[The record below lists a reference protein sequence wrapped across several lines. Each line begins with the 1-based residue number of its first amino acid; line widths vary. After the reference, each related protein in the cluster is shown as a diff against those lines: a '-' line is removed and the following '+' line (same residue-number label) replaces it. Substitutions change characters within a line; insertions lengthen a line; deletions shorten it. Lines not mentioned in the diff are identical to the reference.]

1 MIMQLKNTL
10 GVYRP
15 LDVFEDFKIDYNHQ
29 YEDYKEIGSK
39 RMPYTSSFKIPLT
52 SNNRDLCGVPFDAT
66 YPLSH
71 SVDGRM
77 LYNDLTVAFYFIADI
92 EGQTIN
98 VLQPYIQISIIDK
111 ISKAISD
118 LSKWKMS
125 DLFAGETINFTTDSW
140 FFGSTASLGV
150 GETFVF
156 L

>member
-29 YEDYKEIGSK
+29 YEDYKEIGGK

-92 EGQTIN
+92 EGQTIKDRKSTRLN
-98 VLQPYIQISIIDK
+98 SSHRCISY
-111 ISKAISD
+111 A
-118 LSKWKMS
+118 
-125 DLFAGETINFTTDSW
+125 
-140 FFGSTASLGV
+140 
-150 GETFVF
+150 VF
-156 L
+156 CLKKKKQQKQKKKKRESMV